1 MDNLD
6 LINYWNVVIILIVGY
21 LLGSVPS
28 SVWIGKALYNTDVR
42 EHGSMNAG
50 ATNTFRV
57 LGKSVGAAVLI
68 LDVLKGFFA
77 VYLVKT
83 ILDNTTYQV
92 NPNLWLILAGI
103 MAVIGHLYPVFAG
116 FRGGKGVATSLG
128 MVLCIHPE
136 AALCALGVFILIFIS
151 TGYVSAGSI
160 IASLSF
166 PIFLLIKLFGPES
179 PILIVFG
186 FMMFVLV
193 VYTHRKNVV
202 RLLNGNE
209 NRFYILRKK
218 PQ

>member
-1 MDNLD
+1 MNNID
-6 LINYWNVVIILIVGY
+6 LINYWNVVLMLLVSY
-21 LLGSVPS
+21 LFGSIPS
-28 SVWIGKALYNTDVR
+28 SVWIGRAFYDTDVR

-57 LGKSVGAAVLI
+57 LGKTVGTAVLT

-83 ILDNTTYQV
+83 LLDSTTYNV
-92 NPNLWLILAGI
+92 NPYLWLILAGI
-103 MAVIGHLYPVFAG
+103 MAVIGHLFPLFAG

-136 AALCALGVFILIFIS
+136 AALCALCVFLLIFVS

-166 PIFLLIKLFGPES
+166 PLFLLIKLFGPES
-179 PILIVFG
+179 PILIIFG

>member
-1 MDNLD
+1 MDNLE
-6 LINYWNVVIILIVGY
+6 LINFWNVILMLASGY
-21 LLGSVPS
+21 VLGSIPS
-28 SVWIGKALYNTDVR
+28 SVWIGRALHDIDVR
-42 EHGSMNAG
+42 EHGSLNAG

-57 LGKSVGAAVLI
+57 LGKGVGTAVLT
-68 LDVLKGFFA
+68 LDILKGFFA
-77 VYLVKT
+77 VYFGKF
-83 ILDNTTYQV
+83 ILDSTTYQV

-136 AALCALGVFILIFIS
+136 AALCALAVFVLIFIS

-166 PIFLLIKLFGPES
+166 PVFLLIKLFGPES
-179 PILIVFG
+179 PILIIFG
-186 FMMFVLV
+186 FMMFILV

>member
-1 MDNLD
+1 
-6 LINYWNVVIILIVGY
+6 VGN
-21 LLGSVPS
+21 
-28 SVWIGKALYNTDVR
+28 AFYNIDVR
-42 EHGSMNAG
+42 DHGSLNAG

-57 LGKSVGAAVLI
+57 LGKGIGSLVLI
-68 LDVLKGFFA
+68 LDIAKGFFA
-77 VYLVKT
+77 VYLVHS
-83 ILDNTTYQV
+83 ILDPITWAV

-103 MAVIGHLYPVFAG
+103 AAVIGHLYPIFAG

-136 AALCALGVFILIFIS
+136 AALCALAVFLIIFIS

-166 PIFLLIKLFGPES
+166 PVFLLIKLFGPES

-186 FMMFVLV
+186 FMMFLLV
-193 VYTHRKNVV
+193 VYTHRKNVK
-202 RLLNGNE
+202 RLLSGNE

-218 PQ
+218 QA

>member
-1 MDNLD
+1 MNNID
-6 LINYWNVVIILIVGY
+6 LINYWNVILMLLVSY
-21 LLGSVPS
+21 LFGSIPS
-28 SVWIGKALYNTDVR
+28 SVWIGRAFYDTDVR

-57 LGKSVGAAVLI
+57 LGKTVGTAVLT

-83 ILDNTTYQV
+83 LLDSTTYNV
-92 NPNLWLILAGI
+92 NPYLWLILAGI
-103 MAVIGHLYPVFAG
+103 MAVIGHLFPLFAG

-136 AALCALGVFILIFIS
+136 AALCALGVFLLIFIS

-166 PIFLLIKLFGPES
+166 PLFLLIKLFGPES
-179 PILIVFG
+179 PILIIFG